1 LAHSR
6 PRSGSRGTPLGTLE
20 PGTRQET
27 QLRHRL
33 ADIAWTALFTLL
45 VLWSV
50 WSAVGAVRGTTAW
63 SYCAVACAL
72 LAVTAI
78 LRGAAQRRR
87 GR

>member
-1 LAHSR
+1 M
-6 PRSGSRGTPLGTLE
+6 
-20 PGTRQET
+20 
-27 QLRHRL
+27 RHRL

-72 LAVTAI
+72 LAVTAV
-78 LRGAAQRRR
+78 LRGRRSGAAAAD
-87 GR
+87 GPSTTG